1 MTIII
6 GAIAR
11 SQQSPESI
19 REIALAAEASGL
31 DELWLWEDSFSSGA
45 ISMSAAVLGMT
56 ERLRV
61 GIGVM
66 PIPFRNV
73 ALAAME
79 VATIERVFPGRIL
92 PGFGHG
98 VQEWMGQAGV
108 RAPSFLTLAREYI
121 AALRALL
128 AGDEVTVSG
137 DYVRLDRVKL
147 DWPPEVA
154 PQLHMAGV
162 GPKSLAVSGEI
173 GDGTVL
179 VSDTEL
185 RDFPRIRSI
194 VEAAR
199 ADSGRI
205 GVHELTVFV
214 TARTGDPAA
223 TIAAAEAWAEAGA
236 HRVVFEPTEDEPDP
250 VGFVRFI
257 ATEVRGRAG

>member
-1 MTIII
+1 MTIV

-19 REIALAAEASGL
+19 REIALAAEQEGL
-31 DELWLWEDSFSSGA
+31 DELWLWEDSFASGA

-56 ERLRV
+56 RRLRI

-79 VATIERVFPGRIL
+79 IASIERLFPGRLL

-121 AALRALL
+121 AALRSLL
-128 AGDEVTVSG
+128 AGDEVTVTG
-137 DYVRLDRVKL
+137 RYVNLDRVKL
-147 DWPPEVA
+147 EFPPAAV
-154 PQLHMAGV
+154 PRLHLAGI

-185 RDFPRIRSI
+185 SDFARIRGI
-194 VEAAR
+194 VEGAR
-199 ADSGRI
+199 AASGRA
-205 GVHELTVFV
+205 GEHELTIFV
-214 TARTGDPAA
+214 TARAGDPAT
-223 TIAAAEAWAEAGA
+223 TIAAAEAWAAAGA
-236 HRVVFEPTEDEPDP
+236 HRVVFEPTADEPDP

-257 ATEVRGRAG
+257 AREVQGRVR